1 MKLRDA
7 NLQVNE
13 KNSFTYPPSCILPSF
28 SKNTSRLLLPKSL
41 WKCAS
46 TISIPLIQLSPC
58 WICNWTFSWVQFLSN
73 KLELIR
79 FLQCKDY
86 KNILLFALC
95 FYMYLIVLHH
105 GDDNFLFYFD
115 ICIKF
120 TLSLIIS
127 TMKKWK
133 HLTWWAYRKS
143 WTQDSWLGT
152 HIWDARPRTLHL
164 RPGTGYIYMGPGTW
178 DTSPGTRDLRSYMW
192 DPIIQQPVHWFAG
205 TGFYMIGTSIM
216 KELINCMC

>member
-1 MKLRDA
+1 M
-7 NLQVNE
+7 
-13 KNSFTYPPSCILPSF
+13 
-28 SKNTSRLLLPKSL
+28 
-41 WKCAS
+41 
-46 TISIPLIQLSPC
+46 LSVP
-58 WICNWTFSWVQFLSN
+58 F
-73 KLELIR
+73 
-79 FLQCKDY
+79 Y
-86 KNILLFALC
+86 KN
-95 FYMYLIVLHH
+95 LIVLYL
-105 GDDNFLFYFD
+105 GDNNFLFYFD

-152 HIWDARPRTLHL
+152 HVWDARPRTLHL

-178 DTSPGTRDLRSYMW
+178 DTSPGTRDLRPYMW